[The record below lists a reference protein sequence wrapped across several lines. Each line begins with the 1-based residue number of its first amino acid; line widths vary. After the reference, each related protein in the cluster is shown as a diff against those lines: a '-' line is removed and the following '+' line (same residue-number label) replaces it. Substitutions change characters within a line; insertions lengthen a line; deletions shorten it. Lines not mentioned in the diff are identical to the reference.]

1 MSVYSVGLQEAAQM
15 ILTGKIVKPEK
26 AKKLGLI
33 DLVVD
38 PACLESVAIEQV
50 RQIIQS
56 ACATESRYPAH

>member
-1 MSVYSVGLQEAAQM
+1 M